1 MARGSRTLTAIAG
14 FAASQHTALAGKNA
28 GSVDRNATESTLR
41 GMSPTLWGHG
51 SLLHLLKSACG
62 EFQIMRNRPM
72 KFPLTHGM
80 IAVALIV
87 CAAEP
92 AYAYLDPGTGNIILQ
107 AVLATVAGALVSLK
121 LYGQKILILFKRMC
135 ARNTTRSSAS
145 GPDGPNEKEN

>member
-1 MARGSRTLTAIAG
+1 
-14 FAASQHTALAGKNA
+14 
-28 GSVDRNATESTLR
+28 
-41 GMSPTLWGHG
+41 
-51 SLLHLLKSACG
+51 
-62 EFQIMRNRPM
+62 MRNRPM

-107 AVLATVAGALVSLK
+107 AILATAAGALVSLK